1 MTMTN
6 RAFDTIVSSVRQQ
19 PSSNTPGPV
28 AAPPMFHE
36 ILRDCGDIP
45 VQSRARLSASSWP
58 YRPKVMEK
66 QRIAKPST
74 LTRAMSWLKKQYPA
88 IQEKRLRVAENIPL
102 GEKRFVALISVDGR
116 EFLIGGGASSI
127 SLLSQWE
134 SGNHIPVEDEQTSRV
149 MESFE

>member
-1 MTMTN
+1 MTMTH
-6 RAFDTIVSSVRQQ
+6 RAFDAFVPAVRQQ
-19 PSSNTPGPV
+19 QVSNTPGPV
-28 AAPPMFHE
+28 AAPPMFHDV
-36 ILRDCGDIP
+36 LRDCGDIP

-58 YRPKVMEK
+58 YRPKLIRK
-66 QRIAKPST
+66 QKIPKPST
-74 LTRAMSWLKKQYPA
+74 LTRALSWLKKQYPA

-116 EFLIGGGASSI
+116 EFLIGGGASSV

-134 SGNHIPVEDEQTSRV
+134 SGTHIPLEAEQTLPL

>member
-6 RAFDTIVSSVRQQ
+6 RAFDTIVPTVRQQ
-19 PSSNTPGPV
+19 PSSIAPGPV

-36 ILRDCGDIP
+36 VLRDCGDIP

-58 YRPKVMEK
+58 YRPKVMQK
-66 QRIAKPST
+66 QRIAKPGS
-74 LTRAMSWLKKQYPA
+74 LNRAMSWLKKQYPA
-88 IQEKRLRVAENIPL
+88 IQEKRLRVVENIPL
-102 GEKRFVALISVDGR
+102 GEKRFVALITVDGR
-116 EFLIGGGASSI
+116 EFLIGGGASSV

-134 SGNHIPVEDEQTSRV
+134 SGTHIPLEDEQTLPM